1 MAAVELEISDILIR
15 MESKLNQVK
24 EQVGNLEARVGSI
37 ETVLTTLATNEGVTP
52 SCGEIW
58 ALDTH
63 VQGLDTW
70 VQNQEFEA
78 F

>member
-1 MAAVELEISDILIR
+1 MAAVELEISDVLIR
-15 MESKLNQVK
+15 MESELDQLKG
-24 EQVGNLEARVGSI
+24 QVGNLEARVGSV
-37 ETVLTTLATNEGVTP
+37 ETVLTSLIANEDVTP